1 MTKSSPHHFALC
13 TLYTIFALLTFKII
27 RHISSRHIT
36 IDKTHLT
43 YNMERVNPFRG
54 LGIAL
59 VTPFN
64 EDGSIDFTSLEKLTN
79 DQIENGI
86 DFLCVLGTTA
96 ETPCLTAKE
105 KRAVMDCVLKVN
117 NNRVPLLLGAGGN
130 CTANVV
136 EYLKNEDLSG
146 FEGVLIVAPFYN
158 KPSQEG
164 LYQHFVTVAKNSPLP
179 VVLYNVPGRTG
190 VNIEAA
196 TTLRIAN
203 ECPNVVAIK
212 EASGKIGQIE
222 DIVENA
228 PKGFEVLSGDDAI
241 TFELLT
247 IGAKGVISVIGNA
260 YPKEFG
266 CMVHSAIQA
275 DYTTALKLHR
285 SFSAAYKLLS
295 ADGNPAGIKSLLAV
309 QKKAANILR
318 LPIVP
323 ARKQTYEAL
332 EDFVCKFQG

>member
-1 MTKSSPHHFALC
+1 MRVRHNCRNTMSYSQRETCRHGLCAQSKQQQSSTALGRWRQLHRQC
-13 TLYTIFALLTFKII
+13 CRI
-27 RHISSRHIT
+27 
-36 IDKTHLT
+36 
-43 YNMERVNPFRG
+43 
-54 LGIAL
+54 
-59 VTPFN
+59 
-64 EDGSIDFTSLEKLTN
+64 LE
-79 DQIENGI
+79 
-86 DFLCVLGTTA
+86 
-96 ETPCLTAKE
+96 
-105 KRAVMDCVLKVN
+105 
-117 NNRVPLLLGAGGN
+117 
-130 CTANVV
+130 
-136 EYLKNEDLSG
+136 NEDLSG

-164 LYQHFVTVAKNSPLP
+164 LYQHFVTVAKNSPVP

-309 QKKAANILR
+309 QKR
-318 LPIVP
+318 LPTFYACPLYPHASKPTKLSKTSYANFKDKDI
-323 ARKQTYEAL
+323 
-332 EDFVCKFQG
+332 